1 MPARCDDTPCCRV
14 SWRAHADAHSCVLC
28 VLMFGFIGYVMV
40 GERVAVVAVLVF
52 VLILELLLS
61 VALFVAFCALPPA
74 LTITTVVEEPVV
86 QVV

>member
-1 MPARCDDTPCCRV
+1 MVSRGTEVCRP
-14 SWRAHADAHSCVLC
+14 
-28 VLMFGFIGYVMV
+28 
-40 GERVAVVAVLVF
+40 
-52 VLILELLLS
+52 ELLLS